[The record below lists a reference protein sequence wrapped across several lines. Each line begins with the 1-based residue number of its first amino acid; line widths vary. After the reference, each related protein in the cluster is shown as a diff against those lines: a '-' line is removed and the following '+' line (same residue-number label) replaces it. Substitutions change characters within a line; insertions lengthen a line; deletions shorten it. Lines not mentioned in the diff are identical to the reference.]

1 MNTPPIVSV
10 VTIFLDEERF
20 LAEAVDSVL
29 AQTYRDWELLLC
41 DDGSTDDSSRM
52 AREYAS
58 AHPDRVRYLEHADH
72 ANRGMSAT
80 RNLGIAK
87 ARGRYLAFLDADDI
101 WEPEKLEWQVE
112 LLDEHPEV
120 AIVYGPSRIWHG
132 WTGDP
137 VDSARD
143 DYRRLGFSPD
153 RVVRGRDV
161 LSRVLRGGA
170 ESPGTCSVLVRA
182 DAARAVGGFEE
193 RFRGMYEDQAF
204 FAKLFLEQ
212 DAYITG
218 VSHDRYRQHPDST
231 CQRAIRAGEHHA
243 ELPSP
248 ARLEYLRWLREY
260 LSRKSSDRRLRADVA
275 RELFFSRHDTLA
287 RLRYRIME
295 GAGRTAGRVAGAGI
309 GLGRL
314 ILPKRLR
321 ERMWYAWSERRPAR
335 TPTTAGAIDRSRDRT
350 R

>member
-1 MNTPPIVSV
+1 VI
-10 VTIFLDEERF
+10 TIFLDEERF
-20 LAEAVDSVL
+20 LAEAVESVL

-41 DDGSTDDSSRM
+41 DDGSTDGSSRM
-52 AREYAS
+52 ASEYAG
-58 AHPDRVRYLEHADH
+58 AQPDRVRHLDHADH
-72 ANRGMSAT
+72 ANRGMSAA
-80 RNLGIAK
+80 RNLGIAN
-87 ARGRYLAFLDADDI
+87 ARGRYFAFLDADDI

-112 LLDEHPEV
+112 LLDEHPDV

-137 VDSARD
+137 VDGARD
-143 DYRRLGFSPD
+143 YYRRLGFAPD
-153 RVVRGRDV
+153 RVVRGRVV
-161 LSRVLRGGA
+161 LSRILRGSA

-231 CQRAIRAGEHHA
+231 CQRAIRSGEHHA

-260 LSRKSSDRRLRADVA
+260 LTRRNADRRLRAVVA
-275 RELFFSRHDTLA
+275 REIFFSRHDTLA
-287 RLRYRIME
+287 RLRYRVME

-309 GLGRL
+309 GLGRR
-314 ILPKRLR
+314 ILPQRLR
-321 ERMWYAWSERRPAR
+321 ERLWGAWSERRR
-335 TPTTAGAIDRSRDRT
+335 AGAPTAAGPIDRPRDPT